1 MKKKILVHRDG
12 AMNSLGRDHHY
23 DLMFCWR
30 LKQGIKKKV
39 DLERLLQYVR
49 YFWFHH
55 LREHLSE
62 EENLL
67 FGRIQDELCKRG
79 YEEHNLI
86 RRQIRK
92 IFYQDHHQASA
103 YLKLVDLLTAHI
115 HYEEDVLFPHL
126 ENKLPVQFLAEVS
139 HPIASLHQ
147 QSVHDDYADVFW

>member
-1 MKKKILVHRDG
+1 MKKKVLVHRDG
-12 AMNSLGRDHHY
+12 TMVSLGRDHHY

-30 LKQGIKKKV
+30 LKQGIKKNV
-39 DLERLLQYVR
+39 DLSRLWQYVR
-49 YFWFHH
+49 YFWFNH

-67 FGRIQDELCKRG
+67 FGRIHDDLSTRG
-79 YEEHNLI
+79 YQEHNQI

-92 IFYQDHHQASA
+92 IFYQRQEKEA
-103 YLKLVDLLTAHI
+103 YLKLIDLLMAHI

-126 ENKLPVQFLAEVS
+126 ENILPAQFLAEVS
-139 HPIASLHQ
+139 HPIANLHQ